1 LARGSAN
8 NVVRGRE
15 TVSAPDNV
23 SKANR
28 PLNKTMTLF
37 FDTWFQ
43 FEKYMRITFRMPLW
57 TLFGLIQPLI
67 WLVIFGELFKNM
79 TRLGGFPETSYIE
92 FLTPGILVMTVL
104 FGSSWSGVSLL
115 REINFGT
122 VDKVLVTPVK
132 RTSIVLSR
140 VLHSAATVIVQ
151 ILIIFV
157 LAWILGAH
165 NRGGLFGLT
174 AVFFMI
180 LLLAV
185 GFAALS
191 NGFAMKLKREEPLVV
206 IGNMMTLPLMFFS
219 SAFVPQGFMPEWIKD
234 LTVINPVSYAV
245 DGVRLA
251 LRGQFFT
258 PFLFS
263 FFMIGCFAFFTMFW
277 ATRTFMRQQE
287 D

>member
-1 LARGSAN
+1 MSLI
-8 NVVRGRE
+8 
-15 TVSAPDNV
+15 
-23 SKANR
+23 
-28 PLNKTMTLF
+28 

-43 FEKYMRITFRMPLW
+43 FAKYMKITLRMPLW

-67 WLVIFGELFKNM
+67 WLVIFGELFRNM
-79 TRLGGFPETSYIE
+79 TQLGGFPATSYIE

-122 VDKVLVTPVK
+122 VNKVLVTPVK

-140 VLHSAATVIVQ
+140 VLHSAVTVIIQ
-151 ILIIFV
+151 IIIIFT
-157 LAWILGAH
+157 LAWFLGAKVH
-165 NRGGLFGLT
+165 GGLAAFTTVTLL
-174 AVFFMI
+174 I

-206 IGNMMTLPLMFFS
+206 IGNMLTLPLMFFS
-219 SAFVPQGFMPEWIKD
+219 SAFIPQSFMPDWIKN
-234 LTVINPVSYAV
+234 LAVLNPVSYAV
-245 DGVRLA
+245 DAVRLS
-251 LRGQFFT
+251 LNGEFT
-258 PFLFS
+258 VPFLFS
-263 FFMIGCFAFFTMFW
+263 FFAVFFFAVLTMVW
-277 ATRTFMRQQE
+277 ATRMFIRQQE

>member
-1 LARGSAN
+1 M
-8 NVVRGRE
+8 V
-15 TVSAPDNV
+15 
-23 SKANR
+23 
-28 PLNKTMTLF
+28 LF

-43 FEKYMRITFRMPLW
+43 FAKYMKITLRMPLW

-67 WLVIFGELFKNM
+67 WLVIFGELFRNM
-79 TRLGGFPETSYIE
+79 TRLGGFPAISYIE

-122 VDKVLVTPVK
+122 VNKVLVTPVK

-140 VLHSAATVIVQ
+140 VLHSAATVMIQIV
-151 ILIIFV
+151 IIFS
-157 LAWILGAH
+157 LAWFLGATV
-165 NRGGLFGLT
+165 RGGLAAYTTVTLL
-174 AVFFMI
+174 I

-206 IGNMMTLPLMFFS
+206 IGNMLTLPLMFFS
-219 SAFVPQGFMPEWIKD
+219 SAFIPQSFMPDWIKNM
-234 LTVINPVSYAV
+234 TVLNPVSYAV
-245 DGVRLA
+245 DAVRLS
-251 LRGQFFT
+251 LNGEFT
-258 PFLFS
+258 IPFLFS
-263 FFMIGCFAFFTMFW
+263 FFAVFLFSVLTMVW
-277 ATRTFMRQQE
+277 ATRMFIRQQE